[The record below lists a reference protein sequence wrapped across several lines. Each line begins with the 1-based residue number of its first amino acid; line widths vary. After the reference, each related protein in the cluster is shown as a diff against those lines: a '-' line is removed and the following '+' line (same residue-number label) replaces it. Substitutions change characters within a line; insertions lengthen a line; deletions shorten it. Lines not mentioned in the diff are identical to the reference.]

1 MMLKQL
7 KRHPIYFG
15 LIALL
20 VILAVVFNLSF
31 SKTEGFL
38 LLNGFHTTL
47 LDQFF
52 SYYTFLGDGV
62 FSIIVVIG
70 LFLFKRYRK
79 ASTLLL
85 AFLSSSLAA
94 QLLKRLFHL
103 PRPKMYFEANA
114 FQYPHFI
121 EGITLHNSNSF
132 PSGHT
137 TSAFALATVL
147 VLTFKKE
154 KIAWPCLI
162 GASLVAYSRYYL
174 AQHFLQDTIAGALIG
189 TLFGILSYYCVKQKK
204 MRLPFKRIY
213 KLAKSGQLLSKLY
226 GFSTKKQPLIQEE
239 NHTAL

>member
-7 KRHPIYFG
+7 KQHPIYFG
-15 LIALL
+15 LVASLL
-20 VILAVVFNLSF
+20 ILGMLFNYSF
-31 SKTEGFL
+31 SKTEGFVW
-38 LLNGFHTTL
+38 LNGFHTTA
-47 LDQFF
+47 LDRFF
-52 SYYTFLGDGV
+52 SFYTLLGDGV
-62 FSIIVVIG
+62 FSIIIVLC
-70 LFLFKRYRK
+70 LFILKKYRK

-94 QLLKRLFHL
+94 QLLKRLFQL
-103 PRPKMYFEANA
+103 PRPKMYFEATS
-114 FQYPHFI
+114 FQYNHFI

-147 VLTFKKE
+147 VLVFKKE
-154 KIAWPCLI
+154 KMAVPCII
-162 GASLVAYSRYYL
+162 GATLVAYSRIYL

-189 TLFGILSYYCVKQKK
+189 TIFGMLSYYCVKQKK
-204 MRLPFKRIY
+204 MRLPFKSIY
-213 KLAKSGQLLSKLY
+213 KKAKSGQILSKHY